1 MNPEIIV
8 TVLCGLAILV
18 GVAGIVIPVLPGSIL
33 IGLSLL
39 AWALWGGAGTTGWVV
54 FGVGLALVLAGM
66 AASAVLTGRKLKEHR
81 IPSRSVVTG
90 LVFGVA
96 GMFLIPVVGLF
107 VGFAAGLLLSESHR
121 TRDFRTAMTTSW
133 AALKATG
140 VGMLVGIRLP
150 MGGLFWWPYG
160 AGHARERHRVVEDA
174 AERPLRAVLEQGAA
188 LLVVEIGDEGVQL
201 LGAWRVEVETGFRA
215 LLVVHGGVGHG
226 SSS

>member
-1 MNPEIIV
+1 MNPEILV

-66 AASAVLTGRKLKEHR
+66 AASALLTGRKLKQHSV
-81 IPSRSVVTG
+81 PGRSVVAG

-107 VGFAAGLLLSESHR
+107 VGFAAGLLLSELHR
-121 TRDFRTAMTTSW
+121 TRAWRAAVTTSW

-140 VGMLVGIRLP
+140 VGMLVEF
-150 MGGLFWWPYG
+150 GLACLAVSTWVIGVW
-160 AGHARERHRVVEDA
+160 VA
-174 AERPLRAVLEQGAA
+174 AA
-188 LLVVEIGDEGVQL
+188 
-201 LGAWRVEVETGFRA
+201 
-215 LLVVHGGVGHG
+215 
-226 SSS
+226 S